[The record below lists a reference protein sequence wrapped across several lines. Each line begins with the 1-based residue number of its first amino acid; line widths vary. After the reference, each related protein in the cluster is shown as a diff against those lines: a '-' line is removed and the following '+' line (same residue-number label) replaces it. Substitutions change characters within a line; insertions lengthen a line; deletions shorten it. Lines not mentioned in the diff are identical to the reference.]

1 MTDGAGLSGSTAAL
15 YGSNHVIDSSCAG
28 QFQRLFNDNFKS
40 FQVKVIIKL
49 HRPFDYDIPCPA
61 TRRTLATDVFLRP
74 VP

>member
-40 FQVKVIIKL
+40 FQVKVIIKYATI
-49 HRPFDYDIPCPA
+49 DYDISLSCYQ
-61 TRRTLATDVFLRP
+61 TDSGNGCLSAACA
-74 VP
+74 